1 METTSNFA
9 TFFHV
14 KSSDFRFVTW
24 FMSVLKFGLP
34 RPSFKVFRTKNWVTL
49 SHFSLFLSKYD
60 QLRRDTTW
68 PKWRCYLNGAF
79 LKLCFRTRSWHYVI
93 CNVHCAKLV
102 LLKVSII
109 SKLVHHL
116 KVSII
121 LKLVLTKLEL
131 SVSKTLVL
139 LKVSI
144 IFQETLF

>member
-1 METTSNFA
+1 MTQM
-9 TFFHV
+9 
-14 KSSDFRFVTW
+14 K
-24 FMSVLKFGLP
+24 VLSK
-34 RPSFKVFRTKNWVTL
+34 W
-49 SHFSLFLSKYD
+49 SLFKIMLQD
-60 QLRRDTTW
+60 TALALR
-68 PKWRCYLNGAF
+68 NM
-79 LKLCFRTRSWHYVI
+79 
-93 CNVHCAKLV
+93 NVHCAKLV

>member
-1 METTSNFA
+1 MLQDTA
-9 TFFHV
+9 
-14 KSSDFRFVTW
+14 
-24 FMSVLKFGLP
+24 LA
-34 RPSFKVFRTKNWVTL
+34 
-49 SHFSLFLSKYD
+49 
-60 QLRRDTTW
+60 LR
-68 PKWRCYLNGAF
+68 NM
-79 LKLCFRTRSWHYVI
+79 
-93 CNVHCAKLV
+93 NVHCAKLV